1 MSLLAIGEPFAL
13 NRRMVARRVLPALV
27 AACALFV
34 SSMADA
40 CWDGYSAQVGNVS
53 ASGDDTTWD
62 EATVRNHALWLGRIN
77 VLLPQ
82 DAQMV
87 VQLGFVTLD
96 VGSTSNEFEWHDG
109 DYRTLFDAVAIR
121 VGSSEAAK
129 LRAMRTKTP
138 VYVVQ
143 AGAFVKESRAEAWA
157 TALSQRDEAEYGFI
171 QTGGFP
177 ADNPEAHVVT
187 TPGKRKLHR
196 VYVGAFL
203 QRAEAEKLAKRLGGG
218 AFVREWKDRG

>member
-1 MSLLAIGEPFAL
+1 
-13 NRRMVARRVLPALV
+13 MVARRVLPALV
-27 AACALFV
+27 AALVLFV
-34 SSMADA
+34 PSIADA

-77 VLLPQ
+77 ALLPQ
-82 DAQMV
+82 NAQIV

-96 VGSTSNEFEWHDG
+96 VGNTSDEFAWHDG
-109 DYRTLFDAVAIR
+109 DYRTLFDAVATR
-121 VGSSEAAK
+121 VGSSSEAK
-129 LRAMRTKTP
+129 QRAMRTKTP

-157 TALSQRDEAEYGFI
+157 AALSQRDEAEYGFI

-187 TPGKRKLHR
+187 TSGKRKLHR

-203 QRAEAEKLAKRLGGG
+203 QRTEAEKLAKRLGGG
-218 AFVREWKDRG
+218 AFVRELK